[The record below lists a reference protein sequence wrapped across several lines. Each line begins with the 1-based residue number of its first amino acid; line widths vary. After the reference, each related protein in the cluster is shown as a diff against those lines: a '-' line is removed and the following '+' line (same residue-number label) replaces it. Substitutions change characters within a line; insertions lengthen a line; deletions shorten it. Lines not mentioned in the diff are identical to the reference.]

1 MKASVY
7 EKYGSPDV
15 LEWRELEKPRP
26 KDDEVLIKTHAA
38 TVTSADWRVRSLDA
52 PMGFGLL
59 MRLVLGV
66 FKPRQ
71 PILGSELAGVVEAVG
86 KDVNKFKV
94 GDAVF
99 AFSDAA
105 MGCHAEYKCMP
116 QDGALAL
123 KPANLSFEEAAALS
137 FGGTTALD
145 FFRRG
150 KLQRG
155 DKVLVN
161 GASGAVGTAAVQL
174 GHHFGAEVTGVC
186 SSANAELVRSLGA
199 SRVIDYTQE
208 DFTKTGETYDL
219 IVDTAGT
226 APFSRSKVSLK
237 DGGRLLMV
245 LGGLPDMLLIPWV
258 AMTSNKKVIAGPAVG
273 RAEDLRLL
281 AKLAQAGTF
290 KPVIDRRYPFEQIAD
305 AHRYV
310 DTGRKRGNVVL
321 TFGVSNGS

>member
-7 EKYGSPDV
+7 ETYGSPDV
-15 LEWRELEKPRP
+15 LQWRELEKPNP

-52 PMGFGLL
+52 PVGFGLL

-66 FKPRQ
+66 SKPRQ

-86 KDVNKFKV
+86 KGVTKFKV

-116 QDGALAL
+116 QNGALAHT
-123 KPANLSFEEAAALS
+123 PANLSFEEAAALS

-186 SSANAELVRSLGA
+186 STTNLELVRSLGA
-199 SRVIDYTQE
+199 SHVIDYTQE
-208 DFTKTGETYDL
+208 DFTRNGRTYDL

-226 APFSRSKVSLK
+226 APFSRSKTSLK

-258 AMTSNKKVIAGPAVG
+258 AMTSNKKVIAGPAAG

-281 AKLAQAGTF
+281 AELAQAGAF
-290 KPVIDRRYPFEQIAD
+290 KPVIDRRYPFGQIAE

-321 TFGVSNGS
+321 TMG